1 MKLGLAFYTQ
11 PPQLGPLFRELS
23 LRGLR
28 RATVISRSPDDQ
40 IRVQKLGAGP
50 IYWAL
55 LLVSIAI
62 LVGILLEL
70 PLLVLIVEAL
80 IGAGIGW
87 IIGRRLG
94 SGISRKVVKQYQ
106 RWVLRDETLVLV
118 DASDQDLEQVLQV
131 FRLTEESFPAVFFIR
146 SLDLPTEE
154 ETDDRREPVAG
165 ERLKSEASR
174 LASSHKL
181 APPEP
186 QTKRLLQHL
195 TLYEASIRK
204 VVRDLNESLG
214 LEQAVSPAAEWLLD
228 NAYVMQAHATDF
240 RRNLPRKST
249 HFLPVL
255 ATEDTPRSSGGFR
268 GAGQLSGPTRVQQI
282 ARELVLWTD
291 SKLNRDNITAFIQA
305 YQSLVPLTIAELWL
319 LPLMLRFALLEQL
332 HHRSIE
338 VARRQHE
345 RELAD
350 FWANR
355 LLHAARRD
363 PDQLLLVLAELARQ
377 TPVLQPHFAVRLIG
391 HLYDEE
397 AALSAVQNW
406 FEREFDSPL
415 QEVIR
420 QEQARQAVDKVSV
433 ANAITSLRY
442 LGESD
447 WTEVFETLSRVDKLL
462 RRDPGETYSRSDF
475 RTRDRGRQAV
485 EDISRLSGKSEVDVA
500 QEALRLA
507 ARVPASAGQ
516 PESRPKTGQVEYYLI
531 DRGRLEL
538 EAAVNCPVP
547 LRYQGLRFVY
557 RHATSIYLGST
568 ALIIALILGLG
579 LFLSDAF
586 RSPWSVFLF
595 ILLGIFPSSEI
606 AIQLVNYLVSNLL
619 PPRVLPKLF
628 FEKTGI
634 PDDCKTLVIV
644 PMILLTPDSI
654 RTQVTRLEVN
664 YLSNR
669 NSNLLFGL
677 LSDFPDAPT
686 SERPEDAAL
695 FEVAA
700 SGITRLNEKYQT
712 ERFYLFH
719 RDRVWSESEQAWM
732 GWERKRGKL
741 EELNCLLNQE
751 PHPWREAGGQRYRP
765 GPENLLR
772 MGDRAGL
779 NGVRYVITLDADTQM
794 PPGTALR
801 LIETL
806 AHPLNEAEL
815 AEDGKRIT
823 AGYAIIQPRVST
835 SLPEA
840 IATRFTR
847 LFTEPGG
854 TDPYTPA
861 VSDAHQD
868 LFGESIYHG
877 KAIYDVRAFHRV
889 LSGRFPPETLL
900 SHDLIEG
907 CYLRVGLAS
916 DIEILESFPHF
927 YHAWVHRLHR
937 WIRGDWQIMSWVLP
951 WVPRPPFGGPK
962 RERNP
967 LPLISRWKIFDNL
980 RRSLAAP
987 AYLALLLGVW
997 LSGLVPRVAIVLVV
1011 VALFSPALIRLLDR
1025 ATGAHPLRRTG
1036 WRREGKGLLR
1046 GVLELA
1052 FLPLHAWVSLD
1063 AIARAVYRRLASR
1076 RHLLEW
1082 ETAQVSHWMAEH
1094 RVNYVLAQTGV
1105 AGIASCLLFVYFSE
1119 ATQRA
1124 SLLSSLPFVLAWI
1137 IAPVL
1142 ADMLSRN
1149 GLDGP
1154 AEPVLPAKD
1163 QAFLRVV
1170 ARQTWRYFDDLVGPG
1185 TNWLARDNAQEALRI
1200 EVAERTSPTNIGLGL
1215 LSVVAAHDFGYLTPD
1230 QVLERTRLTLATIG
1244 KLERY
1249 EGHLLNWY
1257 NTTTLEPLRPPYVS
1271 TVDTGNLLACYIVLQ
1286 EALTE
1291 LTAKPLLANVLNG
1304 LQDTLQ
1310 MVSPLTFQEDEA
1322 VNAEYLE
1329 MKRLIEGSVSGT
1341 LETAGILRRLR
1352 QPTARL
1358 AEWASRRLDTEPR
1371 QPEQLYWISQLAN
1384 QVWAWNQVLDRYFSG
1399 VEQLNNIAGG
1409 AANLQSRARSEAALA
1424 GSGVSGQ
1431 PNEPL
1436 HFVGLPAYSARKLAS
1451 CAALSDIVKLSET
1464 LELPPEAKAAERV
1477 LRENSQAAL
1486 EFERQ
1491 ALQLREQIQKEND
1504 RTDLKFLYDPNRR
1517 LFAIGYNPAM
1527 TSKDTSY
1534 YDLLASEARLAS
1546 LIAIS
1551 RGEVPVRH
1559 WFSLARPFGTSNG
1572 HKVLLSWSGTMFEY
1586 LMPALFT
1593 RTFRTSLL
1601 DHACRE
1607 AVARQ
1612 IEYGREHNVP
1622 WGISESAFSA
1632 LDSRQIYQYRA
1643 FGVPGLALKREAD
1656 APPVV
1661 APYATALALMVS
1673 PKAAVRNLR
1682 DLAELGMQGNR
1693 GFFEAIDFT
1702 RESQREGRR
1711 GVVIQAYMAHHQG
1724 MSLLAIDN
1732 VINRATMQRRFHR
1745 YPLIKSVEPLLFES
1759 VPSQPP
1765 VLLRPVSDRKPVR
1778 LMAPMFEPGSVRV
1791 NTPDTPVPR
1800 VHLQSNSSYHVMV
1813 TNSGGGYS
1821 RWKEFDLTRWRAD
1834 TTRDDYGTFCYIR
1847 DLGSGSV
1854 WSTAFHPLNRPERR
1868 YSVTFSSDRIEF
1880 RRRDYET
1887 ETLTQVLVSPE
1898 DDAEIRLLA
1907 ITNRSLRSRR
1917 FQLTSYAELV
1927 LAPHSADVAH
1937 PAFQKIFIETAALPE
1952 KQALLAWRRLRA
1964 PDEKPIWVG
1973 HVLAGR
1979 TEPGSFEY
1987 ETDRESFLG
1996 RGRTVKS
2003 PAALSRHLSGRT
2015 GFVLD
2020 PIFSLRTDVRIDSG
2034 QQTRLAFITVCGETR
2049 EQVEKLLEKY
2059 RDLTLAERALEMA
2072 WTRAQLQFRYL
2083 GIQADEAQ
2091 QFMELASH
2099 MVYPNDRMRASP
2111 ERLRQNR
2118 LGQSNLWGH
2127 GISGDFPILLVT
2139 VSDSND
2145 LPLVREALLAHSYW
2159 AVRGLK
2165 TDLVVLN
2172 QESAGYE
2179 QPLQEELKRLIH
2191 VYSLQTGVNEPGG
2204 IHLKSA
2210 DQIPPDELNLLFG
2223 VARVSLLAARG
2234 SLAQQLTD
2242 SLVVTP
2248 DLPPP
2253 LDIGRYFPEEPSPR
2267 LPFMELD
2274 AFNGFGGFTEKGH
2287 EYVIYLEPEEQT
2299 PAPWTNVIAN
2309 PSFGTLVTEAGLGC
2323 TWCENSQSNRLTG
2336 WSNDPI
2342 INRPSESIYLRDED
2356 TGAFWTPTP
2365 LPIRELD
2372 PYRIR
2377 HGQGYSVF
2385 EHNSHGIEQQLTVF
2399 VPMYEEGGEPIRV
2412 QRLRL
2417 RNSSSRRRRL
2427 TIMAY
2432 YEITQGTDREETQ
2445 MHVVTNWDNASS
2457 SLLARNSYQP
2467 QFKDRVTFASTNPV
2481 ATSYSGDRRLFLG
2494 RNRSLA
2500 NPAALQHKFLSRRS
2514 GAGLDPCMALQTAI
2528 DLRSGEERDVILPI
2542 GQAGSLEQARSL
2554 IQRYRDPLYFEEA
2567 LASTKAWW
2575 DSLLNTIEVTT
2586 PEDEI
2591 NWLLNRWLMYQ
2602 TLACRIWARSAFYQS
2617 GGAFGF
2623 RDQLQDMMAAVYALP
2638 KMTRDHI
2645 LLAASRQFREG
2656 DVQHWWHQ
2664 ASGAGVRTRCSDDL
2678 LWLPYVAAH
2687 YAELTGDEAIF
2698 DVRIPFLEG
2707 PQLKETEHEAY
2718 FTPAVS
2724 IEDGTLFE
2732 HCIRAIRKASR
2743 FGPHGL
2749 PLIGSGDWND
2759 GMNRVGI
2766 EGRGESVWLGWF
2778 FVEVLKK
2785 LIPFCERRH
2794 EKDLLAELQGLT
2806 DRIIAALESQ
2816 GWDGDWYRRAYFD
2829 DGTPLGSKTS
2839 EEARIDSLPQSWS
2852 AIAMGNTERTERA
2865 LAAVGQ
2871 HLVRENDKL
2880 VLLFDPPFDKSTPHP
2895 GYIMGYPP
2903 GVRENGGQYTHGS
2916 LWVALAHARLGDGT
2930 RAAELLRMMDP
2941 IEHTRTAEEAL
2952 RYKGEPYAVA
2962 ADVYALEGQRG
2973 RAGWTWYTGSSGW
2986 MYRIWLEEILG
2997 FKLRG
3002 DRFCLE
3008 PCLPK
3013 EWKAFSLRYIHG
3025 DSSYTVTV
3033 ENPDGVSRG
3042 VVSIEVNGQKS
3053 ADKWIAL
3060 KDNGRNN
3067 RILIRMGAEEKLLA
3081 EG

>member
-1 MKLGLAFYTQ
+1 MKLGLAFYSQ
-11 PPQLGPLFRELS
+11 PPDIGTLFKELT

-28 RATVISRSPDDQ
+28 RATVISRSAEDR

-50 IYWAL
+50 HHWAL
-55 LLVSIAI
+55 LLVCASILAG
-62 LVGILLEL
+62 LLLEL
-70 PLLVLIVEAL
+70 PPVVVLLASLVV
-80 IGAGIGW
+80 GAGAW
-87 IIGRRLG
+87 VIGRRLG
-94 SGISRKVVKQYQ
+94 AGVSRKVVRQYE

-131 FRLTEESFPAVFFIR
+131 FRLTEDSFPAVFFIR
-146 SLDLPTEE
+146 SFDLAPSAESEE
-154 ETDDRREPVAG
+154 RREPVAG

-174 LASSHKL
+174 LASTHRL
-181 APPEP
+181 APPEA
-186 QTKRLLQHL
+186 QTKRLLRRL
-195 TLYEASIRK
+195 TQYESGIRH

-228 NAYVMQAHATDF
+228 NAYVIQAHATDF
-240 RRNLPRKST
+240 RRNLPRQST
-249 HFLPVL
+249 RFLPVL
-255 ATEDTPRSSGGFR
+255 ATEENPREAR
-268 GAGQLSGPTRVQQI
+268 GVRANAQVSGPTRAQQI
-282 ARELVLWTD
+282 ARELILWSD
-291 SKLNRDNITAFIQA
+291 STLNRDNITAFVQA

-332 HHRSIE
+332 YHRSIE

-345 RELAD
+345 RESAD

-391 HLYDEE
+391 HLYDED

-406 FEREFDSPL
+406 LEREFDSPL

-433 ANAITSLRY
+433 ANAIISLRY
-442 LGESD
+442 LGDSD
-447 WTEVFETLSRVDKLL
+447 WTEVFETLSRVDKIL
-462 RRDPGETYSRSDF
+462 RRDPGEAYSRSDF
-475 RTRDRGRQAV
+475 RTRDRCRQAV
-485 EDISRLSGKSEVDVA
+485 EETSRLSGRPEVEVA
-500 QEALRLA
+500 QEAVRLA
-507 ARVPASAGQ
+507 ARIPGLGSQRAR
-516 PESRPKTGQVEYYLI
+516 PPKTDQVGYYLI
-531 DRGRLEL
+531 DGGRPEL
-538 EAAVNCPVP
+538 EAAVSFPVP
-547 LRYQGLRFVY
+547 VRYRVLRFVY
-557 RHATSIYLGST
+557 RQATPIYLGSA
-568 ALIIALILGLG
+568 ALITGLLLGLG
-579 LFLSDAF
+579 VFFSEAY
-586 RSPWSVFLF
+586 RNPWSMLLF
-595 ILLGIFPSSEI
+595 GLLGFFPSSEI
-606 AIQLVNYLVSNLL
+606 ATQVVNYLVSSLM
-619 PPRVLPKLF
+619 PPRVLPKLS
-628 FEKTGI
+628 FEKTGL
-634 PDDCKTLVIV
+634 PDGCRTLVIV

-654 RTQVTRLEVN
+654 RTQLSRLEVN
-664 YLSNR
+664 YLANR
-669 NSNLLFGL
+669 NANLRFGL

-686 SERPEDAAL
+686 AQRPEDGTL
-695 FEVAA
+695 FEIAA
-700 SGITRLNEKYQT
+700 TGIRQLNEKYQGDA
-712 ERFYLFH
+712 FYLFH
-719 RDRVWSESEQAWM
+719 RDRVWSESEQAWI

-741 EELNCLLNQE
+741 EELNCLLNHE
-751 PHPWREAGGQRYRP
+751 PHPWGEMGGQCYRP
-765 GPENLLR
+765 RPENLLR
-772 MGDRAGL
+772 VGAAAGL
-779 NGVRYVITLDADTQM
+779 EGIRYVITLDADTYL
-794 PPGTALR
+794 PPGTARR
-801 LIETL
+801 LIETI
-806 AHPLNEAEL
+806 AHPLNEAEM
-815 AEDGKRIT
+815 AEDTRRII
-823 AGYAIIQPRVST
+823 AGYGIIQPRVST

-847 LFTEPGG
+847 LFTTPGG

-861 VSDAHQD
+861 VSDAYQD

-889 LSGRFPPETLL
+889 LSGRFPPQTLL

-916 DIEILESFPHF
+916 DIEVLESFPHF

-937 WIRGDWQIMSWVLP
+937 WIRGDWQIMNWVLP
-951 WVPRPPFGGPK
+951 WVPRPGPTGPST
-962 RERNP
+962 ERNP
-967 LPLISRWKIFDNL
+967 LTVISRWKIFDNL

-987 AYLALLLGVW
+987 ASLALLLAAW
-997 LSGLVPRVAIVLVV
+997 LSILIPKLAIVLVV
-1011 VALFSPALIRLLDR
+1011 IALFTPALIRILDR
-1025 ATGAHPLRRTG
+1025 ASGAGPLRMTG
-1036 WRREGKGLLR
+1036 WHVEIKGLLR
-1046 GVLELA
+1046 GLVEAA

-1063 AIARAVYRRLASR
+1063 AITRVVYRRVISR

-1105 AGIASCLLFVYFSE
+1105 AGIASCFLFAYFSQAAE
-1119 ATQRA
+1119 QAP
-1124 SLLSSLPFVLAWI
+1124 LFSSLPFVLAWVVS
-1137 IAPVL
+1137 PVL
-1142 ADMLSRN
+1142 ADMLGRN
-1149 GLDGP
+1149 GMNT
-1154 AEPVLPAKD
+1154 AEPPLSAKD
-1163 QAFLRVV
+1163 QVFLRVI
-1170 ARQTWRYFDDLVGPG
+1170 ARQTWRYFDDLVGAR
-1185 TNWLARDNAQEALRI
+1185 TNWLPPDNSQEALRI

-1215 LSVVAAHDFGYLTPD
+1215 LSLVAAQDFGYITPD
-1230 QVLERTRLTLATIG
+1230 QLLERVRLTLGIIG

-1257 NTTTLEPLRPPYVS
+1257 NTATLEPLRPPYVS
-1271 TVDTGNLLACYIVLQ
+1271 TVDTGNLLACYMVLQ
-1286 EALTE
+1286 EALAE
-1291 LTAKPLLANVLNG
+1291 LPSKRLLADAFNG
-1304 LQDTLQ
+1304 LQDTLNLI
-1310 MVSPLTFQEDEA
+1310 SPSAFREDEA
-1322 VNAEYLE
+1322 VHAEYLAL
-1329 MKRLIEGSVSGT
+1329 KRLIESRPGGGT
-1341 LETAGILRRLR
+1341 VQAAQALR
-1352 QPTARL
+1352 QLKNQAGRL
-1358 AEWASRRLDTEPR
+1358 GEWASTRQSQEPA
-1371 QPEQLYWISQLAN
+1371 QEEQIYWVRQLAA
-1384 QVWAWNQVLDRYFSG
+1384 QVSAWNAVLDRYFSG
-1399 VEQLNNIAGG
+1399 LEQLYSLTESSDIR
-1409 AANLQSRARSEAALA
+1409 QSRARSELA
-1424 GSGVSGQ
+1424 SGVSGTTQ
-1431 PNEPL
+1431 RDP
-1436 HFVGLPAYSARKLAS
+1436 GGASGGPADSARRLAA
-1451 CAALSDIVKLSET
+1451 CAALSDV
-1464 LELPPEAKAAERV
+1464 AKSSDPS
-1477 LRENSQAAL
+1477 LRENAQAAL

-1491 ALQLREQIQKEND
+1491 VTELREQIQQEID
-1504 RTDLKFLYDPNRR
+1504 RTDLKFLYDPARR
-1517 LFAIGYNPAM
+1517 LFSIGYNPAM
-1527 TSKDTSY
+1527 TSKDSSY

-1559 WFSLARPFGTSNG
+1559 WFSLARPFGRANG
-1572 HKVLLSWSGTMFEY
+1572 HNVLLSWSGTMFEY
-1586 LMPALFT
+1586 LMPVLFT

-1607 AVARQ
+1607 AVASQ
-1612 IEYGREHNVP
+1612 IEYGRAHRVP

-1643 FGVPGLALKREAD
+1643 FGVPGLALKREVD

-1661 APYATALALMVS
+1661 APYATALALLVA
-1673 PKAAVRNLR
+1673 PRAAVRNLR
-1682 DLAELGMQGNR
+1682 NLAQVGMQGDR

-1702 RESQREGRR
+1702 RESQREGRP

-1724 MSLLAIDN
+1724 MTLLAIDN
-1732 VINRATMQRRFHR
+1732 VINQAAMQRRFHH
-1745 YPLIKSVEPLLFES
+1745 YPLIKSVEPLLYEA
-1759 VPSQPP
+1759 VPTQPP

-1800 VHLQSNSSYHVMV
+1800 VHLQSNGNYHVMV

-1821 RWKEFDLTRWRAD
+1821 RWRDFDLTRWRAD

-1847 DLGSGSV
+1847 DLGSGSL
-1854 WSTAFHPLNRPERR
+1854 WSTSFHPLNRPERR
-1868 YSVTFSSDRIEF
+1868 YSVTFSSDRLEF

-1887 ETLTQVLVSPE
+1887 ETLAQILVSPE
-1898 DDAEIRLLA
+1898 DDAEIRLIAL
-1907 ITNRSLRSRR
+1907 TNRSMRSRR

-1927 LAPHSADVAH
+1927 LAPHNADVAH
-1937 PAFQKIFIETAALPE
+1937 PAFQKIFTETAGLRE

-1964 PDEKPIWVG
+1964 PDEKPIWIG
-1973 HVLAGR
+1973 LVLAGR
-1979 TEPGSFEY
+1979 TEPGSLEY
-1987 ETDRESFLG
+1987 ETDREAFLG
-1996 RGRTVKS
+1996 RGRTAKT
-2003 PAALSRHLSGRT
+2003 PAALSRPLSGRT

-2020 PIFSLRTDVRIDSG
+2020 PIFSLRGDIRIDSG
-2034 QQTRLAFITVCGETR
+2034 QQARLAFVTVCGETR
-2049 EQVEKLLEKY
+2049 EQVLRLLEKY
-2059 RDLTLAERALEMA
+2059 RDLALAERALEMA
-2072 WTRAQLQFRYL
+2072 WTRSQLQFRYL
-2083 GIQADEAQ
+2083 GIQADQAQ

-2111 ERLRQNR
+2111 ERLRHNR
-2118 LGQSNLWGH
+2118 LGQSSLWGR
-2127 GISGDFPILLVT
+2127 GISGDLPILLVT
-2139 VSDSND
+2139 VSDFND

-2191 VYSLQTGVNEPGG
+2191 VYSLLTGVNQPGG
-2204 IHLKSA
+2204 IHLISA
-2210 DQIPPDELNLLFG
+2210 DQMPPDDLNLLFG
-2223 VARVSLLAARG
+2223 VACVALVAARG

-2242 SLVVTP
+2242 SLVVTA
-2248 DLPPP
+2248 DLPPS
-2253 LDIGRYFPEEPSPR
+2253 LEITRDYPEEPSPR
-2267 LPFMELD
+2267 LPFMELNC
-2274 AFNGFGGFTEKGH
+2274 FNEFGGFTERGR
-2287 EYVIYLEPEEQT
+2287 EYVIYLEPEDQT

-2323 TWCENSQSNRLTG
+2323 TWCENSQSNRLTA

-2342 INRPSESIYLRDED
+2342 TNQPSEAIYLRDED
-2356 TGAFWTPTP
+2356 TGTFWTPTP

-2372 PYRIR
+2372 AYRIR

-2417 RNSSSRRRRL
+2417 KNSSSRRRRL
-2427 TIMAY
+2427 TVMAY

-2445 MHVVTNWDNASS
+2445 MHIVTNWNNASS
-2457 SLLARNSYQP
+2457 SLLARNSYRP
-2467 QFKDRVTFASTNPV
+2467 HFKDQVTFAAVNPV

-2494 RNRSLA
+2494 RNRSLS
-2500 NPAALQHKFLSRRS
+2500 NPVSLQRQFLARRS
-2514 GAGLDPCMALQTAI
+2514 GAGLDPCLALQTAV
-2528 DLRSGEERDVILPI
+2528 DLRPGEERDVILPI
-2542 GQAGSLEQARSL
+2542 GQASSLELARSL

-2586 PEDEI
+2586 PEDET

-2623 RDQLQDMMAAVYALP
+2623 RDQLQDMMAAVYVMP
-2638 KMTRDHI
+2638 KIARDHI

-2687 YAELTGDEAIF
+2687 YAELTADEAIF

-2707 PQLKETEHEAY
+2707 PPLQPAEQEAY
-2718 FTPAVS
+2718 FIPTVS

-2732 HCIRAIRKASR
+2732 HCVRAVRKASQ

-2766 EGRGESVWLGWF
+2766 QGQGESVWLGWF
-2778 FVEVLKK
+2778 FIEVLKK
-2785 LIPFCERRH
+2785 LIYICEKRQ
-2794 EKDLLAELQGLT
+2794 ENQLLADFQALT
-2806 DRIIAALESQ
+2806 DRILAGLESQ
-2816 GWDGDWYRRAYFD
+2816 AWDGEWYRRAYFD
-2829 DGTPLGSKTS
+2829 DGTPIGSRTR

-2852 AIAMGNTERTERA
+2852 AFALGKTERTEQA
-2865 LAAVGQ
+2865 MAAAGK
-2871 HLVRENDKL
+2871 HLVSEKDKL
-2880 VLLFDPPFDKSTPHP
+2880 VLLFEPPFDKSSPHP

-2903 GVRENGGQYTHGS
+2903 GVRENGGQYTHGA
-2916 LWVALAHARLGDGT
+2916 LWLALAYARLGDGT
-2930 RAAELLRMMDP
+2930 RAAELLRMMNP
-2941 IEHTRTAEEAL
+2941 IEHTRTAEETL
-2952 RYKGEPYAVA
+2952 QYKGEPYVVP
-2962 ADVYALEGQRG
+2962 ADIYALEGQRG

-2986 MYRIWLEEILG
+2986 MYRIWIEEILG

-3002 DRFCLE
+3002 DRFCFE
-3008 PCLPK
+3008 PCLPQS
-3013 EWKAFSLRYIHG
+3013 WKGFSFRYNHG
-3025 DSSYTVTV
+3025 DSSYSVIV
-3033 ENPDGVSRG
+3033 ENPEGVSQG
-3042 VVSIEVNGQKS
+3042 VVSIEVNGKKS
-3053 ADKWIAL
+3053 TDKWIPL

-3067 RILIRMGAEEKLLA
+3067 RVLIRMGVQEATDERVSSFSEPGA
-3081 EG
+3081 